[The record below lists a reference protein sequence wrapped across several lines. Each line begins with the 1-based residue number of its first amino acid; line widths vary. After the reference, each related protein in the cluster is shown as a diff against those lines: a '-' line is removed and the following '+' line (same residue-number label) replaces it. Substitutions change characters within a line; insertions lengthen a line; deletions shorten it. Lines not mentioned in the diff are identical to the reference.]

1 MGQNKHR
8 PGHHFA
14 SERPDFGVATVVP
27 APGKVEAWQK
37 VWKLQSLQRMWTPA
51 DLAHAGN
58 LRFSAKLQ
66 LLGPDNPF
74 PLSLSLSPLPFFF
87 FCSVLLCL
95 LPQLPHPLGKSGSR
109 QGSFSLDRGK
119 FATMASLPLQGQPGM
134 EKNTLPDLPGLPDIH
149 SAPLPSCLS
158 WVQRPTL
165 SAWPLQGIRVP
176 SRIAPCHPQSLRL

>member
-74 PLSLSLSPLPFFF
+74 PLSLSLSLSLFF

-95 LPQLPHPLGKSGSR
+95 LPQLPHPLGKVGPDKAPSPWTGEICNHGQS
-109 QGSFSLDRGK
+109 
-119 FATMASLPLQGQPGM
+119 ATP
-134 EKNTLPDLPGLPDIH
+134 
-149 SAPLPSCLS
+149 
-158 WVQRPTL
+158 RPTRHGKT
-165 SAWPLQGIRVP
+165 PFQIFQGCLTF
-176 SRIAPCHPQSLRL
+176 IAHHFLAA